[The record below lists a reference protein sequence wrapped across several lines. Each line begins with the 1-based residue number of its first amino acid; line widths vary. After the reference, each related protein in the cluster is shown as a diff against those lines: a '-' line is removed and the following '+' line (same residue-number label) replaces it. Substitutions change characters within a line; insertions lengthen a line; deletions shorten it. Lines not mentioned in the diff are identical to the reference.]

1 MLNSIVYLLRL
12 NNGRTCH
19 VACAFFCTFSMSSL
33 RSRASY
39 GEKTRHMIE
48 TMWDDGVLVLS
59 VGSQARWMFA
69 GRAKDGDCVD
79 VKNTDRHVGMSSP
92 TNMCWM
98 LTKWTHTH
106 TCMTHTWM
114 DGWMDV
120 SIVLA
125 VNRMDTHIHIHDTHM
140 DGWMHLLCWM
150 LTE

>member
-1 MLNSIVYLLRL
+1 
-12 NNGRTCH
+12 
-19 VACAFFCTFSMSSL
+19 
-33 RSRASY
+33 
-39 GEKTRHMIE
+39 
-48 TMWDDGVLVLS
+48 MWDDGVLVLS